1 LEQNITALLVFLN
14 QSYYLILNETDSINA
29 TMITLD
35 ALLTQ
40 LQVNMTALDLTL
52 IKSINGQLPINHQ
65 LLVSAGSYMKVTDYP
80 LVGQVELGSL
90 GIVTLNGVNLNRAAN
105 IVAGAGISVVNTPP
119 NLINVS
125 NTIADLFAT
134 PCVITVTTNPAVSPL
149 SMQLNVRNEDGWVAF
164 NTPVK
169 SYPSCP
175 QPFSSSQDSFW
186 NPFCPCLNYYY
197 SHYFTQPAGMWQLR
211 LTIGYTMGQ
220 IQNCP
225 TPTGCS
231 LTWAVGMLD
240 TVTGDFQYFDST
252 YINIGQ
258 GFTTNSGYYQGQ
270 MFMNGYNIPV
280 GRTFKFFAWYGSNSP
295 VFYLTVFSTQL
306 VATRVG

>member
-1 LEQNITALLVFLN
+1 MFLN
-14 QSYYLILNETDSINA
+14 ESYYLILNETDSINA

-35 ALLTQ
+35 DLLTQ

-52 IKSINGQLPINHQ
+52 IKTINGQLPINHQ
-65 LLVSAGSYMKVTDYP
+65 LLLSAGSYMKVTDYP

-125 NTIADLFAT
+125 NTIADLFST
-134 PCVITVTTNPAVSPL
+134 PCVISITTSPAYSPL
-149 SMQLNVRNEDGWVAF
+149 AMQLNVRNEDGWVGF
-164 NTPVK
+164 NAPVK

-197 SHYFTQPAGMWQLR
+197 SHYYTQPAGMWQLR
-211 LTIGYTMGQ
+211 LTIGYTMAQ
-220 IQNCP
+220 IQGCP

-231 LTWAVGMLD
+231 LTWAIGLLD
-240 TVTGDFQYFDST
+240 TVTNDFQYFDST
-252 YINIGQ
+252 YINIG
-258 GFTTNSGYYQGQ
+258 GPFTTNSGYYQGQ

-280 GRTFKFFAWYGSNSP
+280 GRKFKFFAWYGSNSP
-295 VFYLTVFSTQL
+295 VFYLTFFSTQL